1 MNLTKKICGQIL
13 KISRKTLFHTHKSM
27 IIIKFLDN
35 MKTTI
40 VFGTRPEIIKLAPLI
55 KTLNKKS
62 TSLIFTGQHYDYQ
75 MGIYSVKYPLNELQI
90 RKKLIQL
97 EFKINSETKK
107 PSFIPWQ
114 LKLNNRANLN
124 YKVDIIIA
132 KK

>member
-1 MNLTKKICGQIL
+1 MC
-13 KISRKTLFHTHKSM
+13 
-27 IIIKFLDN
+27 IIDS
-35 MKTTI
+35 
-40 VFGTRPEIIKLAPLI
+40 P
-55 KTLNKKS
+55 
-62 TSLIFTGQHYDYQ
+62 YDYQ
-75 MGIYSVKYPLNELQI
+75 RGIYSVKYPLNELQI

-124 YKVDIIIA
+124 YKVDIIIV

>member
-1 MNLTKKICGQIL
+1 MNLIKKICGQIL

-62 TSLIFTGQHYDYQ
+62 TSLIFN
-75 MGIYSVKYPLNELQI
+75 ICPQI
-90 RKKLIQL
+90 FLIKFIKDSIMDKL
-97 EFKINSETKK
+97 T
-107 PSFIPWQ
+107 
-114 LKLNNRANLN
+114 
-124 YKVDIIIA
+124 
-132 KK
+132 